1 MSCGDTHLCAPYMH
15 VERHSPYRE
24 EQPYADE
31 RRWAPVG
38 FYYVCVDFNPQ
49 GSAHAR
55 PPAMQRGPSEGES
68 TVPPKQEPVSPR
80 RARAPVAATSMSRRS
95 SSYAA
100 GSRGTAT
107 MSGFYYHQN
116 SEP

>member
-1 MSCGDTHLCAPYMH
+1 MSVCCT
-15 VERHSPYRE
+15 
-24 EQPYADE
+24 
-31 RRWAPVG
+31 G

-49 GSAHAR
+49 SLAQAR
-55 PPAMQRGPSEGES
+55 SPVMQRGPLESES
-68 TVPPKQEPVSPR
+68 VSPPKQEPAP
-80 RARAPVAATSMSRRS
+80 RARAPVAASSMSRRS
-95 SSYAA
+95 SSFA